1 VPHIV
6 IIAGEASGDQLGR
19 GLIEAL
25 RQRFPDA
32 QFEGI
37 TGSQM
42 RSAGCDS
49 WADYEQL
56 AVMGLFEVIRHLPR
70 LLRLKKTLENRLR
83 QDPPD
88 VLIGIDAPDFN
99 LRLEKFARGIGIP
112 TVHYVCPSVWA
123 WRSGRVKTI
132 REACDL
138 VLCLLPFE
146 QEFVAKHGVNAIF
159 TGHPL
164 ADEIQAV
171 EDKQPVRAQF
181 GLDEKPVVALLP
193 GSRVGELNRMGDVF
207 LEAAGLLRQYLPD
220 VQFVSAAASQQ
231 TADIFTQQCREAGLE
246 DAVKIV
252 MGQSRQVMAAADVI
266 LLASGT
272 ATLEAMLML
281 RPMVVAY
288 KIAPLTAWLVR
299 VTRLINI
306 RYFSM
311 PNLLAERE
319 LVPEF
324 LQEQVTGE
332 ALGKAVLKLL
342 QEQKQNDDLV
352 QQFRALGSLL
362 RKSASDQAASAVA
375 DLLISRTVKEPDAR

>member
-1 VPHIV
+1 
-6 IIAGEASGDQLGR
+6 
-19 GLIEAL
+19 
-25 RQRFPDA
+25 
-32 QFEGI
+32 
-37 TGSQM
+37 M
-42 RSAGCDS
+42 RSVGCES

-56 AVMGLFEVIRHLPR
+56 AVMGLFEVLRHLPR
-70 LLRLKKTLENRLR
+70 LLRLKKALENRLR

-146 QEFVAKHGVNAIF
+146 QEFVAKHGVNATFI
-159 TGHPL
+159 GHQL

-171 EDKQPVRAQF
+171 EDKLPVRAQF
-181 GLDEKPVVALLP
+181 GLDEQPVVALLP
-193 GSRVGELNRMGDVF
+193 GSRVGELNRLGGVF
-207 LEAAGLLRQYLPD
+207 LEAAVLLRQQLPG
-220 VQFVSAAASQQ
+220 VQFVSAAASQK
-231 TADIFTQQCREAGLE
+231 TADIFAGQCREAGLE
-246 DAVKIV
+246 NSVKIV
-252 MGQSRQVMAAADVI
+252 MGQARQVMAAADVI

-272 ATLEAMLML
+272 ATLEAMLMQ

-288 KIAPLTAWLVR
+288 KIAPFTAWFVR

-311 PNLLAERE
+311 PNLLADQE

-332 ALGKAVLKLL
+332 ALSAAVLKLL
-342 QEQKQNDDLV
+342 QQEKHKAALIHR
-352 QQFRALGSLL
+352 FGELGSLL

-375 DLLISRTVKEPDAR
+375 DLLVSRTATAPDAR